1 MALRVEREIVNK
13 DDTLSLQHFS
23 LSESAQADERQ
34 VERKSPP
41 AVESPCRFHLAGE
54 NLRSFNL
61 ATLIQYR
68 FTSVRN

>member
-1 MALRVEREIVNK
+1 MVVWEIANK
-13 DDTLSLQHFS
+13 NHETSSVLHFPVS
-23 LSESAQADERQ
+23 KSAQADERQ
-34 VERKSPP
+34 VLERKSPP